1 MAFDGDEAGLR
12 AAHRAAH
19 LALPHLKAGY
29 SLRFAF
35 LPSGEDPDSFIRAAG
50 PAGMRKILDTA
61 EPLGQ
66 VLWRAEFEGKDFSTP
81 ERRAGLERALAEIT
95 QAIGDGKIADYY
107 RRDFDSRVF
116 EAFKRRKFEPRS
128 QKNTFQPRNG
138 GKSFPPRPGAL
149 GSGPAVSAEVK
160 NSMIARGGK
169 GASRRIK
176 EMELAVLLWEKPDLA
191 VLHGEIL
198 AALPFADRS
207 LDRLRHELLNLAAS
221 GGRLETRALE
231 NHLVRVGLTELA
243 EHLARRASGEIAS
256 ASGRDDADRGLA
268 DAEDVEAR
276 WLRAA
281 HQLREIA
288 ELDPERARAVERFRN
303 EASEDS
309 WRDVQV
315 LLERRTI
322 QGE

>member
-1 MAFDGDEAGLR
+1 
-12 AAHRAAH
+12 
-19 LALPHLKAGY
+19 
-29 SLRFAF
+29 
-35 LPSGEDPDSFIRAAG
+35 
-50 PAGMRKILDTA
+50 
-61 EPLGQ
+61 
-66 VLWRAEFEGKDFSTP
+66 
-81 ERRAGLERALAEIT
+81 
-95 QAIGDGKIADYY
+95 
-107 RRDFDSRVF
+107 
-116 EAFKRRKFEPRS
+116 
-128 QKNTFQPRNG
+128 
-138 GKSFPPRPGAL
+138 
-149 GSGPAVSAEVK
+149 VK

-176 EMELAVLLWEKPDLA
+176 EMELAALLWEKPDLA